1 MLDEGARYFFPAACV
16 TVNVRPPAVIC
27 AVRAA
32 PVFEAA
38 DIPIVAV
45 VLPVAPDVIVSQV
58 ASLAAF
64 HAHPVSVLS

>member
-1 MLDEGARYFFPAACV
+1 M
-16 TVNVRPPAVIC
+16 C

-45 VLPVAPDVIVSQV
+45 EVPLAPDVIVSQE
-58 ASLAAF
+58 ASLVAF
-64 HAHPVSVLS
+64 HAHPASVLS